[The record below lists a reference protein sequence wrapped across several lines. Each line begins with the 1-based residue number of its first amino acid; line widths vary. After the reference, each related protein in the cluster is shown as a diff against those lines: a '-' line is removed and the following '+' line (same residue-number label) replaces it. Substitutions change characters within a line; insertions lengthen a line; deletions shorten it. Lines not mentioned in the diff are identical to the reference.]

1 MSLDAVIYQI
11 KTEFGI
17 AKLVHHNPSSKGPP
31 ILFVHGFGSSGEIWF
46 RYEDSL
52 GNYLSLKGI
61 DCWSLTLSNAVYANI
76 LDLAE
81 NDLLTSLELIYEKKQ
96 HRVTIISHSMGGI
109 ITRVMTSPNF
119 RHSIELTRIEE
130 MLYGIV
136 LLTVP
141 NHGITRGN
149 RSKMEEFFNS
159 VQQVLS
165 KERLPPDLGLGFF
178 QLTPKSQLLSRLNQ
192 DPILNPNLQWL
203 NAIGKYD
210 WIVPTTSASL
220 PMAEISNDLNLTQK
234 EFPCD
239 HMTYPFDNTLKRL
252 SQFAQRAIP
261 DTLDVPWDMIESKM
275 TWRPAIHRY
284 PPVGDWILEHFFPEL
299 LQ

>member
-1 MSLDAVIYQI
+1 MSLDTVLYRI
-11 KTEFGI
+11 KTDFGI
-17 AKLVHHNPSSKGPP
+17 ARLVHHNPFSKGPP
-31 ILFVHGFGSSGEIWF
+31 VLFIHGFGSSGEVWF

-76 LDLAE
+76 IDLAE
-81 NDLLTSLELIYEKKQ
+81 NDLLTSLELVFEESQQK
-96 HRVTIISHSMGGI
+96 VTIISHSMGGI

-119 RHSIELTRIEE
+119 QHSRELTRIEE
-130 MLYGIV
+130 MIFGIV

-141 NHGITRGN
+141 NQGITRGN

-165 KERLPPDLGLGFF
+165 KERVPPDLGLGFF

-192 DPILNPNLQWL
+192 DPILNPNLHWL
-203 NAIGKYD
+203 NAIGRYD
-210 WIVPTTSASL
+210 WIVPITSSSL
-220 PMAEISNDLNLTQK
+220 PLANTPKSLNLKQK

-252 SQFAQRAIP
+252 SQFAQRAIL
-261 DTLDVPWDMIESKM
+261 DNLDVPWDMIESKM
-275 TWRPAIHRY
+275 IWRPAIHRH
-284 PPVGDWILEHFFPEL
+284 PPVGDWIISQFFPEL
-299 LQ
+299 IP